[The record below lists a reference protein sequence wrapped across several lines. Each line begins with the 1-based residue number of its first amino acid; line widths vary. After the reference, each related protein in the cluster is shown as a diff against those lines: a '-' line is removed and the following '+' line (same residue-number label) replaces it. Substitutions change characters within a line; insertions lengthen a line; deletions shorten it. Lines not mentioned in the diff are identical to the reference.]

1 MFRPVYDGLEMSIA
15 SQRADERD
23 ATFMRRALTLA
34 KKGWGQTAPN
44 PMVGAVV
51 VKEDVV
57 VGEGYHTRYGE
68 AHAEVEALRAAGER
82 ARGATVYVSLEP
94 CNHFGKTPPCV
105 DALIAAGISR
115 VVAATRDPSPTAG
128 GGAERLRA
136 AGVDV
141 TFDVEG
147 RAARELNAPFFH
159 SFASDRPW
167 VTLKLALSIDGA
179 IADAS
184 RAPAWLTGKKSRR
197 EVHRLRAGSDAIAVG
212 LGTARADN
220 PELTVRDV
228 PPPRVAP
235 ARVVFTRHGQL
246 PLTSAL
252 ARTATEVPTL
262 VVAESVDLPY
272 ARRLMSLGVE
282 VVAGTSI
289 EEGMRAL
296 RQRGFRSL
304 LVEGGA
310 GITGALLGA
319 NLVDRLI
326 IFQAPVLLGAGALPG
341 FENAPSMA
349 ASGARRFPIVR
360 RAELDDDLMTV
371 YALHSI

>member
-1 MFRPVYDGLEMSIA
+1 MSVA
-15 SQRADERD
+15 SERADQRD
-23 ATFMRRALTLA
+23 MAFMRRALTLA

-51 VKEDVV
+51 VKENVA
-57 VGEGYHTRYGE
+57 VGEGYHSRYGE
-68 AHAEVEALRAAGER
+68 AHAEVEALRAAGDR

-105 DALIAAGISR
+105 DALIAAGVSR
-115 VVAATRDPSPTAG
+115 VVAATRDPSPTAA

-141 TFDVEG
+141 TFDVEAS
-147 RAARELNAPFFH
+147 AARELNAPFFH
-159 SFASDRPW
+159 ALASDRPW

-179 IADAS
+179 IADA
-184 RAPAWLTGKKSRR
+184 RRGPAWLTGKKARR

-212 LGTARADN
+212 LGTVQADN
-220 PELTVRDV
+220 PDLTVRDA
-228 PPPRVAP
+228 PPPRVPP
-235 ARVVFTRHGQL
+235 ARVVFTRRGQL
-246 PLTSAL
+246 PLASGL
-252 ARTATEVPTL
+252 ARTATEVPTI
-262 VVAESVDLPY
+262 VVAESVDLAH

-282 VVAGTSI
+282 VVAATSL

-296 RQRGFRSL
+296 RQRGVRSL

-310 GITGALLGA
+310 TISGALLGA

-326 IFQAPVLLGAGALPG
+326 IFQAPVLLGAGSLPG
-341 FENAPSMA
+341 FENAPPMA
-349 ASGARRFPIVR
+349 AAGARRYPVVR

-371 YALHSI
+371 YALHPI

>member
-1 MFRPVYDGLEMSIA
+1 MSIA
-15 SQRADERD
+15 AERADARD
-23 ATFMRRALTLA
+23 VAFMRRALTLA

-51 VKEDVV
+51 VRDNVV
-57 VGEGYHTRYGE
+57 VGEGYHAKYGE
-68 AHAEVEALRAAGER
+68 AHAEIEALRAAGER
-82 ARGATVYVSLEP
+82 ARGATVYVTLEP

-105 DALIAAGISR
+105 DALIAAGVSR

-136 AGVDV
+136 AGIDV
-141 TFDVEG
+141 AFDVE
-147 RAARELNAPFFH
+147 ATPARELNAPFFH

-167 VTLKLALSIDGA
+167 VTLKLAVSIDGA

-184 RAPAWLTGKKSRR
+184 RAPAWLTGRKSRR

-212 LGTARADN
+212 LGTVRADN

-235 ARVVFTRHGQL
+235 ARVVFTRRGQL

-252 ARTATEVPTL
+252 ARTATEVPTI
-262 VVAESVDLPY
+262 VVAESVDLAY

-282 VVAGTSI
+282 VLAGTSI

-304 LVEGGA
+304 LIEGGA

-326 IFQAPVLLGAGALPG
+326 IFQAPVLLGAGSLPG

-371 YALHSI
+371 YALHSL

>member
-1 MFRPVYDGLEMSIA
+1 MSVA

-23 ATFMRRALTLA
+23 AAFMRRALSLA
-34 KKGWGQTAPN
+34 KRGWGQTAPN

-51 VKEDVV
+51 VKEGVV
-57 VGEGYHTRYGE
+57 VGEGSHAGYGE
-68 AHAEVEALRAAGER
+68 PHAEVEALRAAAER

-94 CNHFGKTPPCV
+94 CSHFGKTPPCV
-105 DALIAAGISR
+105 DALIAAGVSR

-128 GGAERLRA
+128 GGVERLRA
-136 AGVDV
+136 AGIDV
-141 TFDVEG
+141 ALDVEAG
-147 RAARELNAPFFH
+147 AARELNAPFFH

-235 ARVVFTRHGQL
+235 ARVVFTRH
-246 PLTSAL
+246 AVFL
-252 ARTATEVPTL
+252 ASGSRGRRLEVPTI
-262 VVAESVDLPY
+262 VVAESVDLAH
-272 ARRLMSLGVE
+272 ARRLMALGVE
-282 VVAGTSI
+282 IVAGTSI
-289 EEGMRAL
+289 EEGIRAL

-310 GITGALLGA
+310 GITDRMLGA

-326 IFQAPVLLGAGALPG
+326 IFQAPVLLGAGSLPG

-349 ASGARRFPIVR
+349 ASGARRLPIVR